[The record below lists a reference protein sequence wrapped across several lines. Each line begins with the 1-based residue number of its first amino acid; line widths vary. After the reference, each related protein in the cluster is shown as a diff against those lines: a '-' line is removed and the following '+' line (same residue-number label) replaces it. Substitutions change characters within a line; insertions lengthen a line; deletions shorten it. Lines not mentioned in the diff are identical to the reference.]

1 MERKLILISD
11 DEIIRQKSLMAQVK
25 TSPRCPKSYFII
37 TYGCQMNSHDS
48 EKLSGIFE
56 GMGIS
61 QASCKEE
68 ADIVIFNTCCIRENA
83 ERKALGNILWLNE
96 LKKQKPQI
104 IVGVCGCMMQQ
115 KGMGERVLKQ
125 YPFVDLAFG
134 TGNMYR
140 LPEFMLNVLD
150 GVRSIQIGDED
161 STLVEGLP
169 IAREGREKA
178 YITIMY
184 GCNNFCSY
192 CIVPYVRGRE
202 RSREAS
208 NIIKEAVELKNSGV
222 KEIMLLGQNV
232 NSFGLDN
239 KDVSFPE
246 LLRRLC
252 DTGIERIRFMTSHP
266 KDLSDDLI
274 RVMAENKQICSH
286 LHLPVQS
293 GSNEILK
300 RMNRRYTRESYLE
313 KVHKLRQAI
322 PNIGL
327 TTDIIVAFPGESEEQ
342 FEETLSLVN
351 EVRYDSAFTFIYSP
365 RKGTL
370 AEGFSDMVPQN
381 VAGER
386 IERLMQAQE
395 KITRDI
401 FEGIIGS
408 TESVL
413 VEGVSKRR
421 ESQLTG
427 KGLRNI
433 SVNFEGGADLI
444 GKIVDIEITGFGSNT
459 LRGKLKGE

>member
-1 MERKLILISD
+1 MERKLILIG
-11 DEIIRQKSLMAQVK
+11 DEEINRQKSLMAQVRAN
-25 TSPRCPKSYFII
+25 PRCPKSYFII
-37 TYGCQMNSHDS
+37 TYGCQMNNHDS

-56 GMGIS
+56 GMGIE
-61 QASCKEE
+61 QAPCKEE

-115 KGMGERVLKQ
+115 KGMGEKVLKQ

-134 TGNMYR
+134 TGNMYK
-140 LPEFMLNVLD
+140 LPEFMLNILE
-150 GVRSIQIGDED
+150 GLRSIQIGDED

-169 IAREGREKA
+169 IAREGGEKA

-192 CIVPYVRGRE
+192 CIVPFVRGCE
-202 RSREAS
+202 RSREAK
-208 NIIKEAVELKNSGV
+208 NIVSEALELKKSGV

-246 LLRRLC
+246 LLKMLC

-266 KDLSDDLI
+266 KDLSEELI
-274 RVMAENKQICSH
+274 RVMAKNKQICPH

-313 KVHKLRQAI
+313 KVHKLRAAI

-327 TTDIIVAFPGESEEQ
+327 TTDIIVAFPSETDEQ
-342 FEETLSLVN
+342 FNETLELLK

-370 AEGFSDMVPQN
+370 AENFQGRVSPEI
-381 VAGER
+381 AGKR

-395 KITRDI
+395 IITREI
-401 FEGIIGS
+401 FEGIIGN
-408 TESVL
+408 TEKVL

-433 SVNFEGGADLI
+433 SVNFEGAADLI
-444 GKIVDIEITGFGSNT
+444 GKIVDVEITGFGSNT